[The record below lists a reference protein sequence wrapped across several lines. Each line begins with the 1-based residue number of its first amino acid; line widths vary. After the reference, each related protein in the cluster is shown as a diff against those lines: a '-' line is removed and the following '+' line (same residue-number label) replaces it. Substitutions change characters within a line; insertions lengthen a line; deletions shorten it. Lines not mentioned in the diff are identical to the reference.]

1 MKKIFAGLFALIMV
15 FTMLPFTASASK
27 ADFFNDYFPEG
38 ISKPLTPYIQL
49 VEYLGDATTEQ
60 FYDIWY
66 TYPED
71 IYKLNMDDNK
81 DHDSFVA
88 KYGIETNSLRLI
100 VQFDCKVDDGDW
112 LYDTG
117 TFTDSVYNPV
127 SEEWEDVVKPVSEAW
142 DKNQYPNWGN
152 YGLFMNYQDMAP
164 WWYNKKMDNY
174 RLIDS
179 WSYDND
185 DKDNNGFLKDAL
197 RKEEFIHTDGTW
209 AASSYID
216 NVNHTFTFR
225 YRFLVSAEDENDYG
239 NMQYI
244 RSEWS
249 DPVSVGKNGT
259 QQDLTKNPSPEALTI
274 NDFVCNKAGSDTEPR
289 NEFKAYVDI
298 PVSVYE
304 DERYYII
311 YENGFEPVG
320 IQTQY
325 RINGGAWKGGDVA
338 NSVWIFSGERYVVI
352 NDYLKKG
359 DKVEIRMRVAEGNN
373 KDIHSPWSNI
383 KTVYAAVTDYRYK
396 DEPAQPTPKPTPSPA
411 PAVKPESAISS
422 LTPAA
427 SENQVTKFVTSLKN
441 DNDPKGA
448 AFSKFLARQKKVSKN
463 SVTLTWNK
471 VSGAKTYVVYGNKCG
486 NANRYEKISTV
497 SSNSFTQKKLKKG
510 TYYKYLVSAF
520 DASGKHIATSCTVHI
535 ATKGG
540 KFCNFKKVTTKAKK
554 NKVTLAKKGKSF
566 KLKAKAV
573 KESKKLKANVHRPV
587 RYESSDKKIATV
599 DSKGKI
605 KAKKKG
611 ACYVYAYAQNGAY
624 SKIKVTVK
632 K

>member
-1 MKKIFAGLFALIMV
+1 MKKVLASLFALIMAL
-15 FTMLPFTASASK
+15 TMLPITASASK
-27 ADFFNDYFPEG
+27 ADFSNDYFPDG
-38 ISKPLTPYIQL
+38 ISKPLTPYIQF
-49 VEYLGDATTEQ
+49 VDDSISQY
-60 FYDIWY
+60 YDIWY

-71 IYKLNMDDNK
+71 VFKLNMDDNK

-112 LYDTG
+112 IYDTG

-152 YGLFMNYQDMAP
+152 YGLFMNYHDMVP
-164 WWYNKKMDNY
+164 GWYDKKMDNY

-179 WSYDND
+179 YVYDNEN
-185 DKDNNGFLKDAL
+185 KDNNGFLKDAL
-197 RKEEFIHTDGTW
+197 RKEIYNYPDGTW
-209 AASSYID
+209 SASSFID

-259 QQDLTKNPSPEALTI
+259 QQELTKNPNPEALTI
-274 NDFVCNKAGSDTEPR
+274 NDFVCNKAGSDAEPR

-298 PVSVYE
+298 PTSVYE

-311 YENGFEPVG
+311 YENGSEPVG

-325 RINGGAWKGGDVA
+325 RINGGVWKGGDVA
-338 NSVWIFSGERYVVI
+338 NSVWIFSGERNVVI

-373 KDIHSPWSNI
+373 KDIYSPWSNI
-383 KTVYAAVTDYRYK
+383 KTVYAAVTDYQYK
-396 DEPAQPTPKPTPSPA
+396 DEPLQPEKP
-411 PAVKPESAISS
+411 ISS
-422 LTPAA
+422 LDGEAT
-427 SENQVTKFVTSLKN
+427 EGQVDSFITGLKN
-441 DNDPKGA
+441 DSDAKGSTFWRFPA
-448 AFSKFLARQKKVSKN
+448 KQSKVTKN
-463 SVTLTWNK
+463 SIKMSWNK
-471 VSGAKTYVVYGNKCG
+471 VNGAAYYIVYGNKCG
-486 NANRYEKISTV
+486 SANRYVKIKKVTTL
-497 SSNSFTQKKLKKG
+497 NFTQSGLKKG
-510 TYYKYLVSAF
+510 TYYKYVVSAF
-520 DASGKHIATSCTVHI
+520 DKNGKHIATSRTMHI

-540 KFCNFKKVTTKAKK
+540 KYCNYKSVTTKAKK
-554 NKVTLAKKGKSF
+554 NKVTLKSKGKTF
-566 KLKAKAV
+566 KLGAKAV
-573 KESKKLKANVHRPV
+573 KESSKLKANQHRKI
-587 RYESSDKKIATV
+587 RFESSDKKIATV
-599 DSKGKI
+599 DSTGKI
-605 KAKKKG
+605 TAKKKG
-611 ACYVYAYAQNGAY
+611 TCYVFAYAQNGVY
-624 SKIKVTVK
+624 KKIKVTVK